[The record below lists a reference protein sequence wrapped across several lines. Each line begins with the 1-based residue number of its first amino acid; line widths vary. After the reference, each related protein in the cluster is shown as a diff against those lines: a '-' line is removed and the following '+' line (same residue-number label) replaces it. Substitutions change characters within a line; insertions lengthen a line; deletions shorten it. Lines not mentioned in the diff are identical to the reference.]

1 MIDPVSI
8 LSNSLLLMAGYLGF
22 GVAITIYQLYL
33 NRKQAKVN
41 EQMKE
46 LIKIVG
52 RIESALQE
60 KFDDGSDV

>member
-1 MIDPVSI
+1 MIDPASI
-8 LSNSLLLMAGYLGF
+8 LSNSLLLMAGYLVF